1 MRRVLL
7 FIATVLS
14 CMQGRA
20 EWNTDFSKNMQVTP
34 SDLSYY
40 DRSLATNKNGMT
52 YVYIICPST
61 TGQAMR
67 LQVIDKDGNRTL
79 GRGGQVISNER
90 NKTWVTWNQY
100 LELDNDGNAFVSVQ
114 DMRNSESSISYTIYK
129 YSEKGDKLW
138 EGTTL
143 NDGIGSAMGTGL
155 SMMST
160 TDGGLLCAYSYTDTE
175 KSRDFIHVE
184 KLDKDGKPVWK
195 KEVFETERVANPYP
209 FLVKTEGGNAMLL
222 WVDKGNMDAN
232 IIDPETGEL
241 ERDAPTVVYTN
252 GYASEKVMEVIKVT
266 PGPDNGA
273 LLSVVDGNKQ
283 GRLVYVKSDLIV
295 GLDGKTTGVLV
306 DTSGKTRFASTNPAV
321 VYSKN
326 DNTLACAYKI
336 FDYDNTDNQAVY
348 FQKIGMDGKM
358 KWDGGKE
365 YVGLQTDNQY
375 SYFNLR
381 NIDNDAFALFYL
393 TYDNATYTVK
403 GQMATFDNDGNT
415 TGQATDFTT
424 SASVKTELWVSE
436 QQEDKRFLTAWDS
449 KSSSGYTLY
458 MQDIEAKTPAGITNP
473 LIGTTLSAPLFYSV
487 DGTRRSSVERGLN
500 IVRNSDGKVIK
511 IAK

>member
-1 MRRVLL
+1 MH
-7 FIATVLS
+7 
-14 CMQGRA
+14 GRA
-20 EWNTDFSKNMQVTP
+20 GWNTDLSKNTQVTP

-52 YVYIICPST
+52 YVYVICPST

-79 GRGGQVISNER
+79 GRGGQLISNER

-100 LELDNDGNAFVSVQ
+100 LELDDEGNAFVSVQ
-114 DMRNSESSISYTIYK
+114 DMRSSESSLSYTVYK
-129 YSEKGDKLW
+129 YSEKGEKLW

-143 NDGIGSAMGTGL
+143 NDGQGYAMGTGL
-155 SMMST
+155 SMMHT
-160 TDGGLLCAYSYTDTE
+160 ADGGLLCAYSYTDTE
-175 KSRDFIHVE
+175 KSRDFIHLE
-184 KLDKDGKPVWK
+184 KLDKDGKSVWK

-222 WVDKGNMDAN
+222 WVDKGNMNAN

-241 ERDAPTVVYTN
+241 EKDVPAVVYTN

-273 LLSVVDGNKQ
+273 LVSVVDGNKQ
-283 GRLVYVKSDLIV
+283 GRLVYVKSDLTV
-295 GLDGKTTGVLV
+295 GLDGKTTGILV
-306 DTSGKTRFASTNPAV
+306 DTSGKARFASTNPAV
-321 VYSKN
+321 AYSKN

-336 FDYDNTDNQAVY
+336 FDYDNTNNQAVY

-375 SYFNLR
+375 SYFSLR
-381 NIDNDAFALFYL
+381 NIDDDAFALFYL
-393 TYDNATYTVK
+393 IYDNATYTVK
-403 GQMATFDNDGNT
+403 GQMATFDKDGNT
-415 TGQATDFTT
+415 AGSPADFTT
-424 SASVKTELWVSE
+424 SANVKTELWVSE
-436 QQEDKRFLTAWDS
+436 EQEGNRFLTAWDQ
-449 KSSSGYTLY
+449 KNSSGYTLY
-458 MQDIEAKTPAGITNP
+458 MQDVEAKTPAGISNP
-473 LIGTTLSAPLFYSV
+473 VIGTAPSAPQYYSI
-487 DGTRRSSVERGLN
+487 DGTRRTSLQDGLN
-500 IVRNSDGKVIK
+500 IVRSSNGKVIK